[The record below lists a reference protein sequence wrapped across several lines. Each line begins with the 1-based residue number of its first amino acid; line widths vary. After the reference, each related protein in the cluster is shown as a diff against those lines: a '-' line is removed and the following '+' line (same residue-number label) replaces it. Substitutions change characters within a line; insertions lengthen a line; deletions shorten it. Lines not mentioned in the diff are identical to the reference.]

1 MNKKFSSDRSF
12 GILLFLFLII
22 LHYIFFRFEY
32 SIILPVA
39 ILILLISFIKPSFF
53 KYPNIIW
60 IKLGLVLGKFLN
72 PVICTILYFFV
83 IGLTKIILDVFRI
96 KLIHKKKREKIKSY
110 WIYREKGSFQSFN
123 TQF

>member
-12 GILLFLFLII
+12 GILLFLFLFI

-53 KYPNIIW
+53 KYPNIMW
-60 IKLGLVLGKFLN
+60 IKLGLILGKFLN
-72 PVICTILYFFV
+72 PVICTFLYFFV

-110 WIYREKGSFQSFN
+110 WISREKGYYQSFN

>member
-53 KYPNIIW
+53 KYPNIMW
-60 IKLGLVLGKFLN
+60 IKLGLILGKFLN
-72 PVICTILYFFV
+72 PVICTFLYFFV

-110 WIYREKGSFQSFN
+110 WISREKGYYQSFN